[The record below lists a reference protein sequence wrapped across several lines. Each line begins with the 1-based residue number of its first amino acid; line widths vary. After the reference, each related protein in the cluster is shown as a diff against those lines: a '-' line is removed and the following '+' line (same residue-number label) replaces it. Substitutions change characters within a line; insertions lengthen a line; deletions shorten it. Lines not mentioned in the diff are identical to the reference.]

1 LKKRF
6 IIFNVKF
13 ITICFLFLSLP
24 QTNYKKMK
32 TISSVVEQ
40 YIKSKP
46 FLLSSLSQGIINLT
60 SLARIMMPE
69 LEAHLGKDVKQ
80 GAVVMS
86 LKRLSEELDFKIN
99 YKISKVLKNI
109 GEITVRSSLTDFT
122 YIISDTLLD
131 NQAKLISE
139 INKNQDI
146 FYTSSRGVN
155 ETNIVISASV
165 EQLIETI
172 FKNEKLTHKIENLS
186 SITVKLPQENI
197 STPGVYYYIFQR
209 LAWEGII
216 IHEVI
221 STTNEFTIIVSDDQI
236 DVAFKVIKDLKNV
249 FD

>member
-1 LKKRF
+1 
-6 IIFNVKF
+6 
-13 ITICFLFLSLP
+13 
-24 QTNYKKMK
+24 MK

-122 YIISDTLLD
+122 YVISDTLLD

-165 EQLIETI
+165 EHLIETI

-236 DVAFKVIKDLKNV
+236 DIAFKVIKDLKNV

>member
-1 LKKRF
+1 
-6 IIFNVKF
+6 
-13 ITICFLFLSLP
+13 
-24 QTNYKKMK
+24 MK
-32 TISSVVEQ
+32 TISSVVEH

-122 YIISDTLLD
+122 FVSSNTLLE
-131 NQAKLISE
+131 NQAKLITE
-139 INKNQDI
+139 INKLQDI

-155 ETNIVISASV
+155 ETNIVTSTSINSV
-165 EQLIETI
+165 IENL
-172 FKNEKLTHKIENLS
+172 FKQEKLTHKIENLS

-209 LAWEGII
+209 LAWEGIV

-221 STTNEFTIIVSDDQI
+221 STTNEFTIIVSDEQI
-236 DVAFKVIKDLKNV
+236 DVAFKVIKDLKNI

>member
-1 LKKRF
+1 
-6 IIFNVKF
+6 
-13 ITICFLFLSLP
+13 
-24 QTNYKKMK
+24 MK
-32 TISSVVEQ
+32 TISSVVEH

-60 SLARIMMPE
+60 SLARIMMPD

-109 GEITVRSSLTDFT
+109 GEITVRSSLTDYAFV
-122 YIISDTLLD
+122 ISDSLLD
-131 NQAKLISE
+131 NQAKLLSE
-139 INKNQDI
+139 INKLQDI

-155 ETNIVISASV
+155 ETNIVASASIAPIIDK
-165 EQLIETI
+165 L
-172 FKNEKLTHKIENLS
+172 FKSEKLTHKIEKLA

-197 STPGVYYYIFQR
+197 STPGVYYYIFQC
-209 LAWEGII
+209 LAWEGVV

>member
-1 LKKRF
+1 M
-6 IIFNVKF
+6 N
-13 ITICFLFLSLP
+13 
-24 QTNYKKMK
+24 

-46 FLLSSLSQGIINLT
+46 FLLNSLSLGIINLT
-60 SLARIMMPE
+60 SLSRIMMPE
-69 LEAHLGKDVKQ
+69 LQSHLGKEVKQ
-80 GAVVMS
+80 GAIVMA

-109 GEITVRSSLTDFT
+109 GEITVRSSLTDYTFV
-122 YIISDTLLD
+122 ISDTLLE
-131 NQAKLISE
+131 NQARLLAE
-139 INKNQDI
+139 INKVHDI

-155 ETNIVISASV
+155 ETNIVVSASIDSI
-165 EQLIETI
+165 IETI
-172 FKNEKLTHKIENLS
+172 FRGEKLTHKIEDLS

-236 DVAFKVIKDLKNV
+236 DIAFKVIKDLKNV